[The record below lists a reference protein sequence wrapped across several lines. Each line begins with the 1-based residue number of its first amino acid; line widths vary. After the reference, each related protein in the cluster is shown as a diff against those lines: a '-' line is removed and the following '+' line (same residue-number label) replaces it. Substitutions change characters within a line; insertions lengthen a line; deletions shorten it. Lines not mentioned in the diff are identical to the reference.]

1 MVTRPTVVAR
11 LDEIAGNRRGQEAH
25 MDEDVATRCCGCSYA
40 ALCWVVPTLLL
51 LILVIVSMCAL
62 KSFGVIG

>member
-1 MVTRPTVVAR
+1 
-11 LDEIAGNRRGQEAH
+11 

-40 ALCWVVPTLLL
+40 ALCWVIPTLLL
-51 LILVIVSMCAL
+51 LILVIVSLCAL

>member
-1 MVTRPTVVAR
+1 MVTGPIGGAR

-25 MDEDVATRCCGCSYA
+25 VDEDVATRCCGCSYA
-40 ALCWVVPTLLL
+40 ALCWVIPTLLL
-51 LILVIVSMCAL
+51 LILVIVSLCAL

>member
-1 MVTRPTVVAR
+1 ISGGPAEVNSE
-11 LDEIAGNRRGQEAH
+11 DRRGQEAG

-51 LILVIVSMCAL
+51 LILVIVSLCAL